1 MSRFACQIN
10 KLALYSLPQFNRRLP
25 KRVAQSLVF
34 QRLCVFSLIDSI
46 TRERV
51 TGKRGNMMAGPA
63 AAGSL
68 AGPPDRLNSSQSS
81 SHLGLADTT
90 LKVLASS
97 AEMNSG
103 VAGGP

>member
-46 TRERV
+46 TREMV
-51 TGKRGNMMAGPA
+51 TGKQGNMMAC
-63 AAGSL
+63 
-68 AGPPDRLNSSQSS
+68 Q
-81 SHLGLADTT
+81 
-90 LKVLASS
+90 
-97 AEMNSG
+97 
-103 VAGGP
+103 